1 MTSGYLRRRHMYISE
16 IDIVE
21 IQLRLAQ
28 GDESAFRKLYDHYSP
43 RLFQFA
49 YAIIHSREVAEEI
62 VADVFLQIWQKRVR
76 VGSLGNLNWYLHITT
91 RNISYSYYR
100 KSNRRKSFDFD
111 EAVLSYYQVHATPE
125 EILIGQEVLQVI
137 NQAIN
142 ELPPKCK
149 LVFRLV
155 KEDNLKYR
163 EVAELLHL
171 TPKTVENQMGIAVK
185 KIHEAIRRRL
195 PQASRLLR

>member
-1 MTSGYLRRRHMYISE
+1 MLRRSE

-28 GDESAFRKLYDHYSP
+28 GDESAFRTLYDYYSP
-43 RLFQFA
+43 RLFAFA

-76 VGSLGNLNWYLHITT
+76 VGSLENLNWYLHIAT

-100 KSNRRKSFDFD
+100 RSHRRKSFDFD
-111 EAVLSYYQVHATPE
+111 EAILSYYQVHATPE
-125 EILIGQEVLQVI
+125 EVMIGQEVLQVI

-149 LVFRLV
+149 LIFRLI

-163 EVAELLHL
+163 EVAELLHI
-171 TPKTVENQMGIAVK
+171 TAKTVENQMGIAVK

-195 PQASRLLR
+195 PQASRLIRRGQSEP

>member
-1 MTSGYLRRRHMYISE
+1 MRGSTA

-21 IQLRLAQ
+21 LQLRLAQ
-28 GDESAFRKLYDHYSP
+28 GDEAAFKALYEYYSP

-49 YAIIHSREVAEEI
+49 YAIIHSREIAEEI
-62 VADVFLQIWQKRVR
+62 VADVFLQIWQRRVR
-76 VGSLGNLNWYLHITT
+76 IGSLENLNWYLYITT
-91 RNISYSYYR
+91 RNISYTYYR
-100 KSNRRKSFDFD
+100 RNNRRKNFDFD
-111 EAVLSYYQVHATPE
+111 EAVLSYYQVYATPE

-142 ELPPKCK
+142 DLPVKCK
-149 LVFRLV
+149 LIFRLV

-163 EVAELLHL
+163 EVAELLGL
-171 TPKTVENQMGIAVK
+171 TPKTVENQMGIALK

-195 PQASRLLR
+195 PQASTFLRREI